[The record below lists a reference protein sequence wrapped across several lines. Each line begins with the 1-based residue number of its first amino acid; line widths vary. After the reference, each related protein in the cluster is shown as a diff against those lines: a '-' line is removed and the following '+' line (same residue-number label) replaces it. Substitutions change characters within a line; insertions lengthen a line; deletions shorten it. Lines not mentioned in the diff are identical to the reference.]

1 MASSPRLF
9 NPRLDW
15 IVFLTSVGFS
25 LTLLFFGRNP
35 AVASVK
41 RELGD
46 VMSQLSKPVVLAK
59 RTLYLWQ
66 DNKRL
71 RDDAMALSDE
81 NSQLRDAALENE
93 RLRAMLDFRERFP
106 LPIKSADIIAM
117 PGPQVGGKYVIDI
130 GAKHGVLINC
140 AVLTP
145 KGLVGKV
152 VEVSDRSSSVQSL
165 VGNAY
170 GVSVMIERSRV
181 GGILKWVGP
190 GHWTITGLSTGED
203 VRVGDLV
210 LTTGAGHVF
219 PKGLRVGV
227 VTDVRAQDDPKSGFC
242 RVTPFVDFSAVEE
255 VFVITPPDS
264 LREPPRAAAPPTKKA
279 VR

>member
-9 NPRLDW
+9 TPRLDW

-25 LTLLFFGRNP
+25 LTLLFFGKNP
-35 AVASVK
+35 AVASIK

-46 VMSQLSKPVVLAK
+46 TMAQLSKPVVLAK

-66 DNKRL
+66 ENRQL
-71 RDDAMALSDE
+71 RNYAMELSEE
-81 NSQLRDAALENE
+81 NGQLRDAALENK
-93 RLRAMLDFRERFP
+93 RLRAMLEFRERFP
-106 LPIKSADIIAM
+106 LPVKSADIIAM
-117 PGPQVGGKYVIDI
+117 PGPQVGGKFVIDV
-130 GAKHGVLINC
+130 GLKGGVMINC

-152 VEVSDRSSSVQSL
+152 VEVSDHSSSVQSL

-210 LTTGAGHVF
+210 LTTGAGRVF
-219 PKGLRVGV
+219 PKGIRVGV
-227 VTDVRAQDDPKSGFC
+227 VTDVRAQDDPKGGFC

-264 LREPPRAAAPPTKKA
+264 LRELPTATALPTQKAA
-279 VR
+279 R